1 MIYALVGALLLWLI
15 SFLNKAIVE
24 KWYNKSLSVFLI
36 GFFCFVLFSI
46 VLFLNIEFSI
56 FTNVSSIWEYIE
68 KYFLNFIIFSWAL
81 WWLADFIHFKS
92 RFIALSYLP
101 VSLVVIVS
109 RLFSSILILCIW
121 FLIYWE
127 NLSYLELFWFFL
139 WIFAV
144 SLLYEHKKI
153 KDKSYK
159 VWLILIFVVTLMIVA
174 WSYFHKDVV
183 NFSLES
189 IGSFDINFP
198 LSAVFIN
205 FLVYTMLSFSYIL
218 YSKYISKTYVPCVG
232 IKWNIFFNLLLS
244 LITILNIFIVAKA
257 YSILDFAIAY
267 KIFSYSMFVAI
278 FLTIIFYWE
287 ELTKKKISA
296 FILTAVSI
304 LMFY

>member
-1 MIYALVGALLLWLI
+1 MIYALVGAFFLWLI

-24 KWYNKSLSVFLI
+24 KWYNKTLSVFLI

-46 VLFLNIEFSI
+46 VILLNIEFSI

-68 KYFLNFIIFSWAL
+68 KYFINYVLLIWFL
-81 WWLADFIHFKS
+81 WWMADFIHFKA

-153 KDKSYK
+153 NDKSYK
-159 VWLILIFVVTLMIVA
+159 SWLLLIFLVTLMIVA
-174 WSYFHKDVV
+174 WNYSHKDVV
-183 NFSLES
+183 NFSLEY
-189 IGSFDINFP
+189 IGSFDINFV
-198 LSAVFIN
+198 LSSLLIN
-205 FLVYTMLSFSYIL
+205 FLTYTSLSFIDLL
-218 YSKYISKTYVPCVG
+218 YWKYISKTYIPCIN

-244 LITILNIFIVAKA
+244 LITIINIFIVAKA

-278 FLTIIFYWE
+278 FLTVIFYWE
-287 ELTKKKISA
+287 ELTKKKILA
-296 FILTAVSI
+296 FSLTAVSI